1 MRGGA
6 SMAVRRAKKK
16 VKKRTA
22 KRKPKKKKTVKK
34 KAAKKKAV
42 KKKTAKKKAAKKTIK
57 RRVVAKAK
65 PGVRPKP
72 KYTCV
77 LCGVEVAVSKEGLG
91 ISRLMCCGHPMRKK

>member
-1 MRGGA
+1 
-6 SMAVRRAKKK
+6 MAVRRARKK
-16 VKKRTA
+16 VKKKTA
-22 KRKPKKKKTVKK
+22 KRKPKKKKKIV
-34 KAAKKKAV
+34 KKKAV
-42 KKKTAKKKAAKKTIK
+42 KRKVAKKKAAKKTMK
-57 RRVVAKAK
+57 SRVVAKAK